1 MSKRALTK
9 YLQSLD
15 KTDLENQ
22 VLELY
27 AKFKPV
33 RDYYGFVFNPKEDK
47 LMEEARFKIAKEYFP
62 TNGRKPKARR
72 SVAHKLI
79 KHFRTLELDPTLL
92 SDLMLFNIE
101 TAIRFNANKPAR
113 QEAFYKSIFNSF
125 EEAVEYIQTNGLAS
139 VQRQR
144 LDKILDEVEEQQ
156 WWNAEAFERQLQ
168 GLFGT

>member
-15 KTDLENQ
+15 KAELENQ

-33 RDYYGFVFNPKEDK
+33 RDYYGFVFNPKEEK

-62 TNGRKPKARR
+62 TNRRRPKARR
-72 SVAHKLI
+72 SVAQKLI
-79 KHFRTLELDPTLL
+79 KNYLTLGLDPTKL

-101 TAIRFNANKPAR
+101 TAIRFNEKKPQK
-113 QEAFYKSIFNSF
+113 QEAFYKSIFSSF
-125 EEAVEYIQTNGLAS
+125 EQAVEYIAANGLKA
-139 VQRQR
+139 VHKER
-144 LDKILDEVEEQQ
+144 LTQILDEVEIQQ
-156 WWNAEAFERQLQ
+156 WWNAEAFGRQLDP
-168 GLFGT
+168 LFG

>member
-15 KTDLENQ
+15 KEELENQ

-47 LMEEARFKIAKEYFP
+47 LMELARFKISKEYFP

-72 SVAHKLI
+72 SVAQKLI
-79 KHFRTLELDPTLL
+79 KQYMILELDPSLF

-101 TAIRFNANKPAR
+101 TAIRFNERKPSR
-113 QEAFYKSIFNSF
+113 QESFFKSIFNSF
-125 EEAVEYIQTNGLAS
+125 EQAVEYIQANGLKA
-139 VQRQR
+139 VHKER
-144 LDKILDEVEEQQ
+144 LNTILDSVFEQE
-156 WWNAEAFERQLQ
+156 WMNAEGFDRVL
-168 GLFGT
+168 G

>member
-15 KTDLENQ
+15 KEELENQ

-33 RDYYGFVFNPKEDK
+33 RDYYGFVFNPKEEK
-47 LMEEARFKIAKEYFP
+47 LMEEARFKISKEYFP

-72 SVAHKLI
+72 SVAQKLI
-79 KHFRTLELDPTLL
+79 KNYMTLELDPTLL

-101 TAIRFNANKPAR
+101 TAIRFNARKPAR
-113 QEAFYKSIFNSF
+113 QESFYKSVLNSF
-125 EEAVEYIQTNGLAS
+125 EQAVEYIEANGLKAIHKE
-139 VQRQR
+139 R
-144 LDKILDEVEEQQ
+144 LTEILDSVYDQEWMNVEG
-156 WWNAEAFERQLQ
+156 FDRHT
-168 GLFGT
+168 FRT